1 MQSKRDGLISIGEI
15 AGGLR
20 LHNKE
25 KHVMQKFSLMVFA
38 LTFLHPT
45 TYAQTPS
52 QKLESIF
59 SDYELVQLDPEAINR
74 QVRDF
79 GEPLELQFDGTRFIF
94 DLDPRDL
101 RSPRYRAE
109 ATGADGLRRHVQPS
123 PVHTFKGRVVGQEHI
138 QGRFTITDDSFD
150 GVIFTPGDWRYI
162 EPARNYLYESVKTAM
177 VVYKHSDIQHDQ
189 EFSCG
194 VASLHHRLKRGV
206 GNVKNQVEMDTTT
219 YYTAEIA
226 TEADYEYVQAL
237 GGAQEANSEILSIL
251 NKVEGLYEEELRL
264 SLEVVYQHA
273 WTTALDP
280 YTSTEANELLDEFK
294 EHWNANFFS
303 EGYDVAHLLTGRKN
317 LDRDI
322 GGTAWLGVTCK
333 NRLLSYGLSR
343 RVIGEDAFNIAAH
356 ELGHNFGAEHP
367 DEEVPPITVCEG
379 TIMQSDWS
387 PPPSLNFCQFSK
399 DEIRTHVSSYNSCL
413 TEYDPITFY
422 PPSELSA
429 VAVNSTQIR
438 LTWKDNSSDEQ
449 AFIIYRRIAELDW
462 GFMATIAAA
471 RTTFLDADLEP
482 STTYSYAVFSYANEE
497 YTEASNIAIART
509 PVTETT
515 GGAPCAP
522 DPGEDD
528 GGAQYEVVEFAT
540 KRLGEDYFGSHKYA
554 YKLTLRNPTNV
565 EHTYSAELLFR
576 DSSGFVL
583 ERVWVQ
589 HCTSFCFYASTLRL
603 GAGRT
608 GTLEGVR
615 GEIRFD
621 ADPRDVTVEVEV
633 NVVR

>member
-1 MQSKRDGLISIGEI
+1 MI
-15 AGGLR
+15 
-20 LHNKE
+20 
-25 KHVMQKFSLMVFA
+25 QKLA
-38 LTFLHPT
+38 LTLLTLTLLLQIVH
-45 TYAQTPS
+45 AQTPS

-59 SDYELVQLDPEAINR
+59 SDYELVQLDTEAINR

-79 GEPLELQFDGTRFIF
+79 GEPLELQFDGTTFVF

-123 PVHTFKGRVVGQEHI
+123 PVHTFRGRVVGQEHI
-138 QGRFTITDDSFD
+138 QGRFTITEDSFD

-162 EPARNYLYESVKTAM
+162 EPARNYLSDSEKNSM

-194 VASLHHRLKRGV
+194 VASSLHHRLKRGV

-251 NKVEGLYEEELRL
+251 NKVEGVYEEELRL

-303 EGYDVAHLLTGRKN
+303 EGYDVAHFLTGRKN

-322 GGTAWLGVTCK
+322 GGTAWIGVTCK
-333 NRLLSYGLSR
+333 NRLFSYGLSR

-413 TEYDPITFY
+413 TEYYTITFY

-449 AFIIYRRIAELDW
+449 SFVIYRRTADQDW
-462 GFMATIAAA
+462 GWLATIASG
-471 RTTFLDADLEP
+471 RTTFLDADLDP
-482 STTYSYAVFSYANEE
+482 STIYRYAVYAYANKER
-497 YTEASNIAIART
+497 TEFSNVATAT
-509 PVTETT
+509 TNSSETT
-515 GGAPCAP
+515 DENPCEG
-522 DPGEDD
+522 DPGD
-528 GGAQYEVVEFAT
+528 GDGSAQYEVVSFAAKSLGGYQSFLGYEYT
-540 KRLGEDYFGSHKYA
+540 FRLILK
-554 YKLTLRNPTNV
+554 NPTQTNLAYEV
-565 EHTYSAELLFR
+565 DVLFR
-576 DSSGFVL
+576 GSDGFVV
-583 ERVWVQ
+583 ERA
-589 HCTSFCFYASTLRL
+589 TLAGSCFIGCVGESLAVPAGQTRTFEDTFFAS
-603 GAGRT
+603 
-608 GTLEGVR
+608 
-615 GEIRFD
+615 
-621 ADPRDVTVEVEV
+621 RDHNLDEVTVEVAITVAE
-633 NVVR
+633 

>member
-1 MQSKRDGLISIGEI
+1 MI
-15 AGGLR
+15 
-20 LHNKE
+20 
-25 KHVMQKFSLMVFA
+25 QKLA
-38 LTFLHPT
+38 LTLLTLTLLLQIVH
-45 TYAQTPS
+45 AQTPS

-162 EPARNYLYESVKTAM
+162 EPARNYLSDSEKNSM

-251 NKVEGLYEEELRL
+251 NKVEGVYEEELRL

-280 YTSTEANELLDEFK
+280 YTSTEAHELIDEFK

-303 EGYDVAHLLTGRKN
+303 EGYDVAHLLTGREN
-317 LDRDI
+317 LDI

-333 NRLLSYGLSR
+333 NRLFSYGLSR
-343 RVIGEDAFNIAAH
+343 RLIGEGAFNIAAH
-356 ELGHNFGAEHP
+356 ELGHNFGAAHP

-413 TEYDPITFY
+413 TEYDTITFY

-449 AFIIYRRIAELDW
+449 AFVIYRRIAELDW
-462 GFMATIAAA
+462 GFLATITAA

-497 YTEASNIAIART
+497 YTEASNIAIATT
-509 PVTETT
+509 PATETT
-515 GGAPCAP
+515 GGVPCVP

-528 GGAQYEVVEFAT
+528 GSAQYEVVSFAA
-540 KRLGEDYFGSHKYA
+540 KYLRDRFFGYEYSYRLA
-554 YKLTLRNPTNV
+554 LRNPTRTDKTYNV
-565 EHTYSAELLFR
+565 ALLFR
-576 DSSGFVL
+576 DSDGFVV
-583 ERVWVQ
+583 ERGWIVICLSCSTRVEFNVPAGQ
-589 HCTSFCFYASTLRL
+589 TITFEGTTDGLSFAP
-603 GAGRT
+603 
-608 GTLEGVR
+608 
-615 GEIRFD
+615 
-621 ADPRDVTVEVEV
+621 DPGDVTVEAAITVAE
-633 NVVR
+633 

>member
-1 MQSKRDGLISIGEI
+1 MI
-15 AGGLR
+15 
-20 LHNKE
+20 
-25 KHVMQKFSLMVFA
+25 QKLA
-38 LTFLHPT
+38 LTLLTLTLLLQIVH
-45 TYAQTPS
+45 AQTPS

-79 GEPLELQFDGTRFIF
+79 GEPLELQFDGTTFVF

-123 PVHTFKGRVVGQEHI
+123 PVHTFRGRVVGQEHI

-162 EPARNYLYESVKTAM
+162 EPARNYLSDSEKNSM

-194 VASLHHRLKRGV
+194 VASSLHHRLKRGV

-219 YYTAEIA
+219 YYTSEIA

-251 NKVEGLYEEELRL
+251 NKVEGVYEEQLRL

-273 WTTALDP
+273 WTTELDP
-280 YTSTEANELLDEFK
+280 YTSTEAGGLLDEFK

-303 EGYDVAHLLTGRKN
+303 EGYEVAHLWSAKTELGSSG
-317 LDRDI
+317 I
-322 GGTAWLGVTCK
+322 AWVGTVCR
-333 NRLLSYGLSR
+333 NRFLSYGLSTIR
-343 RVIGEDAFNIAAH
+343 STKEADFNLAAH
-356 ELGHNFGAEHP
+356 EIGHNFGADHP
-367 DEEVPPITVCEG
+367 DEEVPPITACEG
-379 TIMQSDWS
+379 TIMQGDWD

-413 TEYDPITFY
+413 AEYDPITFY

-449 AFIIYRRIAELDW
+449 AFVIYRRIAELDW
-462 GFMATIAAA
+462 GFLATITAA

-497 YTEASNIAIART
+497 YTEASNIAIATT
-509 PVTETT
+509 PATETT
-515 GGAPCAP
+515 GGAPCVP

-528 GGAQYEVVEFAT
+528 GSAQYEVVSFAAKSLGGYQSFLGYEYT
-540 KRLGEDYFGSHKYA
+540 FRLILK
-554 YKLTLRNPTNV
+554 NPTQTNLAYEV
-565 EHTYSAELLFR
+565 DVLFR
-576 DSSGFVL
+576 GSDGFVV
-583 ERVWVQ
+583 ERA
-589 HCTSFCFYASTLRL
+589 TLAGSCFIGCVGESLAVPAGQTRTFEDTFFAS
-603 GAGRT
+603 
-608 GTLEGVR
+608 
-615 GEIRFD
+615 
-621 ADPRDVTVEVEV
+621 RDHNLDEVTVEVAITVAE
-633 NVVR
+633 

>member
-1 MQSKRDGLISIGEI
+1 MI
-15 AGGLR
+15 
-20 LHNKE
+20 
-25 KHVMQKFSLMVFA
+25 QKLA
-38 LTFLHPT
+38 LTLLTLTLLLQIVH
-45 TYAQTPS
+45 AQTPS

-162 EPARNYLYESVKTAM
+162 EPARNYLSDSEKNSM

-251 NKVEGLYEEELRL
+251 NKVEGVYEEELRL

-280 YTSTEANELLDEFK
+280 YTSTEAHELIDEFK

-303 EGYDVAHLLTGRKN
+303 EGYDVAHLLTGREN
-317 LDRDI
+317 LDI

-333 NRLLSYGLSR
+333 NRLFSYGLSR
-343 RVIGEDAFNIAAH
+343 RLIGEGAFNIAAH
-356 ELGHNFGAEHP
+356 ELGHNFGAAHP

-413 TEYDPITFY
+413 TEYDTITFY

-449 AFIIYRRIAELDW
+449 SFVIYRRTADQDW
-462 GFMATIAAA
+462 GWLATIASG
-471 RTTFLDADLEP
+471 RTTFLDADLDP
-482 STTYSYAVFSYANEE
+482 STTYSYAVYAYANKE

-509 PVTETT
+509 SVTETT

-528 GGAQYEVVEFAT
+528 GSAQYEVVSFTAQRT
-540 KRLGEDYFGSHKYA
+540 GGIGSSWHNYGYRLVLS
-554 YKLTLRNPTNV
+554 NPKQTN
-565 EHTYSAELLFR
+565 HTYHGEMLFK
-576 DSSGFVL
+576 DSDGFVL
-583 ERVWVQ
+583 DRAKISKGYGVHFKPLMVPADQTNTFEGNENFI
-589 HCTSFCFYASTLRL
+589 TFST
-603 GAGRT
+603 
-608 GTLEGVR
+608 
-615 GEIRFD
+615 
-621 ADPRDVTVEVEV
+621 DPSDVTVEVEITV
-633 NVVR
+633 AE

>member
-1 MQSKRDGLISIGEI
+1 MI
-15 AGGLR
+15 
-20 LHNKE
+20 
-25 KHVMQKFSLMVFA
+25 QKLA
-38 LTFLHPT
+38 LTLLTLTLLLQIVH
-45 TYAQTPS
+45 AQTPS

-79 GEPLELQFDGTRFIF
+79 GEPLELQFDGTTFVF

-123 PVHTFKGRVVGQEHI
+123 PVHTFRGRVVGQEHI

-162 EPARNYLYESVKTAM
+162 EPARNYLSDSEKNSM

-206 GNVKNQVEMDTTT
+206 GNVKSQVEMDTTT

-251 NKVEGLYEEELRL
+251 NKVEGVYEEELRL

-273 WTTALDP
+273 WTTELDP

-322 GGTAWLGVTCK
+322 GGTAWLGVTCR
-333 NRLLSYGLSR
+333 NRLFSYGLSR
-343 RVIGEDAFNIAAH
+343 RLTGEGAFNLAAH
-356 ELGHNFGAEHP
+356 ELGHNFGAGHP

-413 TEYDPITFY
+413 AEYDPITFY

-449 AFIIYRRIAELDW
+449 SFVIYRRTADQDW
-462 GFMATIAAA
+462 GWLATIASG
-471 RTTFLDADLEP
+471 RTTFLDADLDP
-482 STTYSYAVFSYANEE
+482 STTYSYAVYAYANKE
-497 YTEASNIAIART
+497 YTEYSNIAIART

-515 GGAPCAP
+515 GGVPCVP

-528 GGAQYEVVEFAT
+528 GSAQYEVVSFAA
-540 KRLGEDYFGSHKYA
+540 KYLRDRFFGYEYSYRLA
-554 YKLTLRNPTNV
+554 LRNPTRTDKTYNV
-565 EHTYSAELLFR
+565 ALLFR
-576 DSSGFVL
+576 DSDGFVV
-583 ERVWVQ
+583 ERGWIVICLYCSTRVEFNVPAGQ
-589 HCTSFCFYASTLRL
+589 TITFEGTTDGLSFAP
-603 GAGRT
+603 
-608 GTLEGVR
+608 
-615 GEIRFD
+615 
-621 ADPRDVTVEVEV
+621 DPGDVTVEAAITVAE
-633 NVVR
+633 